1 MNMVISNEEISRLR
15 ALSMKVAKLVGI
27 VDHDRWGF
35 ILHEAF
41 KYDAGNAESVFNS
54 ATQESIEKRLEV
66 LNILFIAAGSDPEKV
81 SYAIGLFR
89 LAAYSY
95 AIHKGATHLE
105 PARNGLAG
113 YLSTLES
120 KYVEIA
126 QEYTVAEASIQSSW
140 A

>member
-1 MNMVISNEEISRLR
+1 MTEVGVSRIEN
-15 ALSMKVAKLVGI
+15 LSIETAKLVGI
-27 VDHDRWGF
+27 VDHKRWSF

-41 KYDAGNAESVFNS
+41 KYDRDRVESVFS
-54 ATQESIEKRLEV
+54 SETQESIEKRLEV
-66 LNILFIAAGSDPEKV
+66 LNILFIASGADPEKV
-81 SYAIGLFR
+81 SYIIGLWR

-105 PARNGLAG
+105 YARNGLAG
-113 YLSTLES
+113 YLSTIEG

-126 QEYTVAEASIQSSW
+126 QKYTVAEASIQSSW